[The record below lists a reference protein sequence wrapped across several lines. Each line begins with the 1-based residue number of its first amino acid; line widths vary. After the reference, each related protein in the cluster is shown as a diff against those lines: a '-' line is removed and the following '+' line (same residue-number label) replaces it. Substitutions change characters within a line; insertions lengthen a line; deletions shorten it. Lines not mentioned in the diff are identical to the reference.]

1 MPEWKLSF
9 SLGIS
14 LQKGAFMVCYG
25 FSSWNVCTLV
35 NNLHVS
41 RIPIAGGN
49 LNHDRSWFGLLN
61 IGRSD
66 GASEKLVAFGGYGTN
81 GYLQSMEVKK
91 TFFGKI
97 EKKIIHF
104 FSFLI

>member
-1 MPEWKLSF
+1 MF
-9 SLGIS
+9 
-14 LQKGAFMVCYG
+14 
-25 FSSWNVCTLV
+25 N
-35 NNLHVS
+35 S

-81 GYLQSMEVKK
+81 GYLQSMEVTK

-97 EKKIIHF
+97 EKKQKNIF
-104 FSFLI
+104 FSFFNLGMEWKHQTMDTSAQCLEW

>member
-1 MPEWKLSF
+1 M
-9 SLGIS
+9 
-14 LQKGAFMVCYG
+14 
-25 FSSWNVCTLV
+25 
-35 NNLHVS
+35 
-41 RIPIAGGN
+41 
-49 LNHDRSWFGLLN
+49 N

-91 TFFGKI
+91 KFFGKI

-104 FSFLI
+104 LFFFNLGMEWKHQTMDTSAQCLEW